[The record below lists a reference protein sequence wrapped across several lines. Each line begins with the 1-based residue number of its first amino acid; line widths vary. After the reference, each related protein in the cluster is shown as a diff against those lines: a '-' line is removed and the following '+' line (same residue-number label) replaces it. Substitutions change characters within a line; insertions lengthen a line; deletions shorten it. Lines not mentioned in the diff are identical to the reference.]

1 MQEMHCKPP
10 PPLSLLLSRFIYFF
24 LSPLF
29 FFLLII
35 ALLLFLLLLLVF
47 LLLFSVL
54 FFLILVFLLVLNFL
68 LFLANHSNRCRVLG
82 LVDLILAVGAIGLAT
97 ALSFRNGL
105 LMGKGLL
112 FLDTDHSFLFLVA
125 CLLIWF
131 DALHGGHGD
140 RG

>member
-10 PPLSLLLSRFIYFF
+10 PTLSLLLSRFIYFF

-29 FFLLII
+29 SFFLSSPFSFFCFS
-35 ALLLFLLLLLVF
+35 FLSF
-47 LLLFSVL
+47 FSFFSVL

-112 FLDTDHSFLFLVA
+112 FSGHRSFFLV
-125 CLLIWF
+125 LGRMPSHLV
-131 DALHGGHGD
+131 
-140 RG
+140 